1 MHYIIIHIISHY
13 HVASLD
19 KISHC
24 VDFLRAR
31 ETWIAHDTLL
41 GKLRQHVFWLVL
53 FTNLS
58 ESFILLSAWDSP
70 RNSREVLFHI
80 FLNFLRPVR
89 RYSFLLPRQFFSP
102 NLRRFPWCHHRAKP
116 KQLREY
122 RHSSTWDHLSHGFF
136 DICGVP
142 SGGTFLSWKLRNY
155 QLISNIQCSVL
166 SEYILTNLNLGGIW
180 GHQAIQWL
188 GGFLQRGCHWHAC
201 YILPGLWIQ
210 LCWWVAQATWR
221 QEVVQWLENETLQQI
236 DRTNLHFTQ
245 FLAEEL
251 LYLNR
256 SKMIK
261 DDQRWSK
268 TCAGKLA
275 AYKHNILAAM

>member
-136 DICGVP
+136 DICGIP

-201 YILPGLWIQ
+201 YILPGALDSALLVGCTSDVTSGSRPMVGKWNPS
-210 LCWWVAQATWR
+210 ANR
-221 QEVVQWLENETLQQI
+221 PNEFALHPIPCGGTLVPQQ
-236 DRTNLHFTQ
+236 
-245 FLAEEL
+245 
-251 LYLNR
+251 
-256 SKMIK
+256 IK

-268 TCAGKLA
+268 MIKDMRWKTCC
-275 AYKHNILAAM
+275 I

>member
-1 MHYIIIHIISHY
+1 MIKYHIVSI
-13 HVASLD
+13 
-19 KISHC
+19 
-24 VDFLRAR
+24 FWGAR

-41 GKLRQHVFWLVL
+41 GKLRQHVFCWFSLR
-53 FTNLS
+53 TS
-58 ESFILLSAWDSP
+58 RKASFC
-70 RNSREVLFHI
+70 
-80 FLNFLRPVR
+80 
-89 RYSFLLPRQFFSP
+89 FLLEIRPGTLVKCSSTSSWIFCGQSVATASCCPRQFFSP

-122 RHSSTWDHLSHGFF
+122 RHSSTWGHLSHGFF

-142 SGGTFLSWKLRNY
+142 AGGTFLSWKLRNY
-155 QLISNIQCSVL
+155 QLISNHTVL
-166 SEYILTNLNLGGIW
+166 GAFWIYLLFMFDVFDSFDSLSMTNLNLGGIW

-210 LCWWVAQATWR
+210 LCWWVAQTTWR

-245 FLAEEL
+245 FPAEEL

-261 DDQRWSK
+261 DMRRK
-268 TCAGKLA
+268 TCC
-275 AYKHNILAAM
+275 I